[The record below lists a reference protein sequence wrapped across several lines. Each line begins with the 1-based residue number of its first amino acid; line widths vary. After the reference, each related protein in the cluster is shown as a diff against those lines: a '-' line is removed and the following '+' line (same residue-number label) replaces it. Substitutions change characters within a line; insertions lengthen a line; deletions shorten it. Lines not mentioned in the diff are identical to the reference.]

1 MPKITRKK
9 KSIPTKADT
18 LTPEQQE
25 KLLHASQ
32 NVTSTPPGHSEA
44 TKQNDATR
52 RRVGERSKKKAHRLT
67 IDFPIELYEQLK
79 EEADATGRTMKGFL
93 VTLAR
98 DYFERRG

>member
-9 KSIPTKADT
+9 KPIPAKTDA

-32 NVTSTPPGHSEA
+32 NVTPTPPGHSEA
-44 TKQNDATR
+44 TKQNSAIR
-52 RRVGERSKKKAHRLT
+52 KRVGEGAKKKAHRLT
-67 IDFPIELYEQLK
+67 IDFPMELYEQLK